1 MRQNHKDTPANV
13 KATFLRVT
21 RRVPGVL
28 YEPVGRDDE
37 CLNTILVMHSDEDY
51 LDVPTGASRSLL
63 VSPALR
69 CSLA

>member
-37 CLNTILVMHSDEDY
+37 CLNTILVNVLSSNK
-51 LDVPTGASRSLL
+51 LSG
-63 VSPALR
+63 
-69 CSLA
+69 